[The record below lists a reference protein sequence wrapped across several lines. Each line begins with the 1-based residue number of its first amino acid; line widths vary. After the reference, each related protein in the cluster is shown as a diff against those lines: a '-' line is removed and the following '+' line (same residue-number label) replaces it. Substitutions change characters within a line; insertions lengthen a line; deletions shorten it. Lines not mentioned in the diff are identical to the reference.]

1 MKLAQM
7 FVEGGIEA
15 VKAAADGGALTIY
28 SVARPVDPDHPVSR
42 SGVLARFE
50 LASPA
55 FGVECNEDPEG
66 TILPQLAANP
76 VQATGSGTPGFARLF
91 KADGTPIADLSAG
104 PGETEIKL
112 SEVSTTPNYPI
123 ALTRFHL
130 HLPDGQ

>member
-15 VKAAADGGALTIY
+15 VKSAADGGSLIIY
-28 SVARPVDPDHPVSR
+28 SVARPVDPDHPVTR
-42 SGVLARFE
+42 SGVLAKFE

-55 FGVECNEDPEG
+55 FGVDLDDNGEG
-66 TILPQLAANP
+66 ATLPQLAANP

-91 KADGTPIADLSAG
+91 PADGVPIADLSAG
-104 PGETEIKL
+104 PGDTEIKL

-123 ALTRFHL
+123 ALKQFRMNL
-130 HLPDGQ
+130 YES

>member
-1 MKLAQM
+1 MKLAQT

-15 VKAAADGGALTIY
+15 VKEAADGGSLTIY

-42 SGVLARFE
+42 SDVLAKFE

-55 FGVECNEDPEG
+55 FGEEFNAEIEG
-66 TILPQLAANP
+66 ASLPRLAANP

-104 PGETEIKL
+104 PGDTEIKL

-123 ALTRFHL
+123 ALIQFHL
-130 HLPDGQ
+130 RPASN